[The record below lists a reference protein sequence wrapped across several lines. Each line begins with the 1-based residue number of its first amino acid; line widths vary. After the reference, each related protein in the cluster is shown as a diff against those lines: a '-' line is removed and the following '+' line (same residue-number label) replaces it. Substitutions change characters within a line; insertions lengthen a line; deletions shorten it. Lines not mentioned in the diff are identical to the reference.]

1 MLSNGGIMIIAF
13 LFLLNFTGNQPTLV
27 AKHLT
32 KLFDSM
38 AKIKMQDATRF
49 HRPFFY
55 IAAIFPLSSMKA
67 VAMTA
72 KDGEEVEFFKAC
84 LCEGQVWAYLA
95 SECLQL
101 HFEG

>member
-1 MLSNGGIMIIAF
+1 
-13 LFLLNFTGNQPTLV
+13 
-27 AKHLT
+27 
-32 KLFDSM
+32 
-38 AKIKMQDATRF
+38 
-49 HRPFFY
+49 
-55 IAAIFPLSSMKA
+55 MKA

-101 HFEG
+101 HSEGWKVVEGPDVHNAGDSEEHFDAGLNINIKQAQPPHHPF

>member
-1 MLSNGGIMIIAF
+1 
-13 LFLLNFTGNQPTLV
+13 
-27 AKHLT
+27 
-32 KLFDSM
+32 
-38 AKIKMQDATRF
+38 
-49 HRPFFY
+49 
-55 IAAIFPLSSMKA
+55 MKA

-95 SECLQL
+95 SERLQL